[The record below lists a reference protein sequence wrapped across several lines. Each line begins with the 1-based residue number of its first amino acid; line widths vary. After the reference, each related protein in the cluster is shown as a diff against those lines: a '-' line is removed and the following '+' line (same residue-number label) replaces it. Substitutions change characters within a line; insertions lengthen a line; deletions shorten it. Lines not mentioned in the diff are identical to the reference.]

1 LVTGAWRELAKFGT
15 IGALAF
21 VIDNGGYTLLVF
33 GLPGAKDGARGG
45 SPVMASVVATAVAT
59 VFSWLGNRYWTYRH
73 QRRANMGH
81 EFGLFL
87 FVNIIGILITAGSVY
102 LSRNLLGLDS
112 VLSDNTARIT
122 GWVVATVFRFLTYRK
137 YVFTAST

>member
-1 LVTGAWRELAKFGT
+1 MGAWREVAKFGI

-33 GLPGAKDGARGG
+33 GAPGGQGAAMKD
-45 SPVMASVVATAVAT
+45 SPVTASIIATAVAT

-73 QRRANMGH
+73 QRRANLAH
-81 EFGLFL
+81 EFSLFL
-87 FVNIIGILITAGSVY
+87 FVNVIGIGITAGAVA

-112 VLSDNTARIT
+112 VISDNTARIM
-122 GWVVATVFRFLTYRK
+122 GWVLATVFRFLTYRK
-137 YVFTAST
+137 YVFTASA